1 MNKAL
6 WHMSKTSMDYLLI
19 RISAMCWLIDFL
31 FLSIIFLR
39 VLFVF
44 LIYSTSV
51 LNKRTKYEDWKL
63 LCTSMQAII
72 RITQKA
78 LRYRYFKI
86 QLIQKRVNITSKKK
100 MVKVQ
105 GMGVII
111 TYSLTITFVKI
122 KWINTDNIIQVKK
135 L

>member
-1 MNKAL
+1 
-6 WHMSKTSMDYLLI
+6 
-19 RISAMCWLIDFL
+19 
-31 FLSIIFLR
+31 
-39 VLFVF
+39 
-44 LIYSTSV
+44 
-51 LNKRTKYEDWKL
+51 
-63 LCTSMQAII
+63 MQAII